1 MTFKRKPDPDCFSV
15 VPVSPTVASSQ
26 TTTSNRA
33 WGSPVGLL
41 GSALACMK
49 VKVTT
54 ESWNLWEVASK
65 WQPQRQCPQTC
76 GFRMERSHWDYVC
89 KSMQGQ
95 RQGLK
100 ISPNISDVNKGS
112 GCFSIRSRPGPLC
125 DFLLT
130 PQDSS
135 SFSENPR
142 VYKGMWDG
150 MTVLP
155 QNDLPFAEPA
165 GLQILPALTGG
176 IEMSWPRV
184 CVQCSQACCPNN
196 GLRG

>member
-1 MTFKRKPDPDCFSV
+1 MTFKRKPDADCFSV

-26 TTTSNRA
+26 KTTSNRA

-41 GSALACMK
+41 GSGPSLHEGQSHNRKLEPLGSCQQ
-49 VKVTT
+49 VT
-54 ESWNLWEVASK
+54 ASK
-65 WQPQRQCPQTC
+65 AMLTDLWL
-76 GFRMERSHWDYVC
+76 RMERSHWDYVC

-100 ISPNISDVNKGS
+100 MSPNISDVNKGS
-112 GCFSIRSRPGPLC
+112 GCFSIQSRPGPLC

-135 SFSENPR
+135 SFYENPH

-155 QNDLPFAEPA
+155 QNDLPFVEPA
-165 GLQILPALTGG
+165 SLQILPTLTVG

-184 CVQCSQACCPNN
+184 CVQCSQACCPKN